1 MTLYIP
7 YRAKRFPNYLNMLKN
22 FPLFSLQA
30 AKHEWHSSTPVS
42 NPDRFNPT
50 RVGIVFYQH
59 RNLHFPFHG
68 YNEYLAK
75 QHEKN
80 ERDFE
85 AWKLGKFDI

>member
-1 MTLYIP
+1 M
-7 YRAKRFPNYLNMLKN
+7 
-22 FPLFSLQA
+22 
-30 AKHEWHSSTPVS
+30 S

-85 AWKLGKFDI
+85 AWKLGKFDIWKNLTVLGCIRNIFPAFSQSQITYFAMFAMEDPVHN